1 MDPVDRPEGINLQ
14 QQYDSL
20 YKGNLYP
27 RDINST
33 LGTKVDYLITH
44 LETYSI
50 LLNAHNYDFFGGLP
64 FFIVECNILL
74 ICGLYL
80 IVNSWPH

>member
-1 MDPVDRPEGINLQ
+1 MDPVDRPEGTTV
-14 QQYDSL
+14 S
-20 YKGNLYP
+20 
-27 RDINST
+27 
-33 LGTKVDYLITH
+33 TKVISTHVTLMLLWRTKVVYLNTH
-44 LETYSI
+44 LATYSI
-50 LLNAHNYDFFGGLP
+50 LLNVHNYYLFGGLP